1 MYYYAHLVIDSK
13 IALLETIAIMVK
25 NKSIKYTKYYLVLT
39 LLYKIREAIIHCLFK
54 IGQHIISYQITNTF
68 NINSLYVSKDSS
80 A

>member
-25 NKSIKYTKYYLVLT
+25 NKSIKYTKNYLVLT
-39 LLYKIREAIIHCLFK
+39 LLYKIRGVIIHCLFK

>member
-39 LLYKIREAIIHCLFK
+39 LLYKIRGVIIHCLFK